1 MKTLL
6 LDCCPNATQAVCE
19 STVWIVAIIAIA
31 LLLWKLMDH
40 YANCCADTRK
50 RAWELEDIARKQN
63 SDLLSK
69 KLEMLKE
76 QCYEQKKNSEN
87 TPTQEKVNEYIAA
100 IDAAIKK

>member
-6 LDCCPNATQAVCE
+6 LDCCLNTTQVVCE
-19 STVWIVAIIAIA
+19 SIVWIVAIIAIA
-31 LLLWKLMDH
+31 FLLWKLMEH

-50 RAWELEDIARKQN
+50 RAWELEDIERKQD

-76 QCYEQKKNSEN
+76 LSYQHKNNAEK
-87 TPTQEKVNEYIAA
+87 TPVPEKVNEYIKA
-100 IDAAIKK
+100 IEDAIAK